1 MWPKRFSISAAQSLA
16 ADSSRRSTAL
26 GVDAVGGEAEVLG
39 DGVGD
44 LLAAVGEGEAGAG
57 VGEALGDDGPEAAAG
72 PGDGD
77 DPSFE
82 VGHGDDAI
90 RLQHELC

>member
-1 MWPKRFSISAAQSLA
+1 M
-16 ADSSRRSTAL
+16 
-26 GVDAVGGEAEVLG
+26 GDA
-39 DGVGD
+39 VGD

-57 VGEALGDDGPEAAAG
+57 VGEALGDDGAEAAAG

-82 VGHGDDAI
+82 IGHGDDAI
-90 RLQHELC
+90 RLSMALRTLSPRFCFSPGVPRESAGPRFLR